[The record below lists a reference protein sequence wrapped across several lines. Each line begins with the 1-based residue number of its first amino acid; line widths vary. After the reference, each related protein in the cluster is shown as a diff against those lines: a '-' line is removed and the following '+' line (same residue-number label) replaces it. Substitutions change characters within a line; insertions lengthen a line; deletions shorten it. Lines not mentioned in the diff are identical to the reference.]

1 MQGLVEILT
10 KRGVLKTPAII
21 RAFGAVDRS
30 QFVKPDFKADALADE
45 PLPIGYGQTISQPYT
60 VAFMLELLQPE
71 VGDRVLDVGSGS
83 AWTSALLAELVGPS
97 GKVYAVELIPQLKT
111 FGEENLKREGYAS
124 VEVFTG
130 DGSRGLSEFAP
141 FKRILVSAAAVGIPQ
156 ALRDQLSVGGRLVIP
171 VGAYVQDMVSV
182 EKLGKGNYREQRF
195 PGFQFVPL
203 VER

>member
-1 MQGLVEILT
+1 MKELVDSLT

-30 QFVKPDFKADALADE
+30 HFVKPGSVDDALSDE
-45 PLPIGYGQTISQPYT
+45 PLAIGYGQTISQPFT

-83 AWTSALLAELVGPS
+83 AWTSALLSELVGPN
-97 GKVYAVELIPQLKT
+97 GKVFAVELIPQLKT

-124 VEVFTG
+124 VQVFAG

-141 FKRILVSAAAVGIPQ
+141 FKRILVSAAAHGIPQ

-171 VGAYVQDMVSV
+171 VGPYVQDMVLV
-182 EKLGKGNYREQRF
+182 EKLGKGNFREQRY

-203 VER
+203 VVR